1 MHKLLLL
8 AILLAAAFGVV
19 QAQDEE
25 AFAERELVTVLNM
38 GADVFEPDLWLASGS
53 ETITN
58 TTVSWQSTFESGFS
72 ALSFANYLHF
82 DTGYTLDGLDTFFND
97 DWFEQTFIS
106 WEEVEKTNVCF
117 DDDLTLHEFTLA
129 YRDAEDRLT
138 YYALRYWVEPIS
150 ETRVMAWHIAFAT
163 TYADGTPNTEGQ
175 TQLDEY
181 SARLYPELPG
191 CGL

>member
-1 MHKLLLL
+1 MRFIMHKLLLL
-8 AILLAAAFGVV
+8 AMLLAAAFGVV

-97 DWFEQTFIS
+97 DWFEQTFI
-106 WEEVEKTNVCF
+106 
-117 DDDLTLHEFTLA
+117 
-129 YRDAEDRLT
+129 
-138 YYALRYWVEPIS
+138 
-150 ETRVMAWHIAFAT
+150 
-163 TYADGTPNTEGQ
+163 
-175 TQLDEY
+175 
-181 SARLYPELPG
+181 
-191 CGL
+191 